1 MTEQPPA
8 PPPSPG
14 AGWPPP
20 PGQPVDDLPKSAYAS
35 WIRRVGAYLI
45 DYVLVL
51 VAGAIAGVI
60 AGVIDLSCP
69 TESCGGWSVLGRI
82 IHAVLYL
89 TPVAFV
95 IWNEGYR
102 QGTIGSSIGK
112 SALKFKVVGERTG
125 EPIGFGSS
133 VARYFAHFIDA
144 IIFGIGYLLP
154 LFTAKRQT
162 IADMMMSTVCLPNE
176 PPSAST
182 YVSYS

>member
-1 MTEQPPA
+1 MTEQPPFA
-8 PPPSPG
+8 
-14 AGWPPP
+14 
-20 PGQPVDDLPKSAYAS
+20 PGQPVGDLPKSAYVS

-51 VAGAIAGVI
+51 VTGAIAGVL
-60 AGVIDLSCP
+60 AGVIEMSCP
-69 TESCGGWSVLGRI
+69 TESCGGWSVLARI
-82 IHAVLYL
+82 LHAVLYL
-89 TPVAFV
+89 TPMAFL

-112 SALKFKVVGERTG
+112 SVLKFKVVGERTG
-125 EPIGFGSS
+125 APIGFGSS
-133 VARYFAHFIDA
+133 VARYFAHFVDA

-176 PPSAST
+176 PRAPSG
-182 YVSYS
+182 YR